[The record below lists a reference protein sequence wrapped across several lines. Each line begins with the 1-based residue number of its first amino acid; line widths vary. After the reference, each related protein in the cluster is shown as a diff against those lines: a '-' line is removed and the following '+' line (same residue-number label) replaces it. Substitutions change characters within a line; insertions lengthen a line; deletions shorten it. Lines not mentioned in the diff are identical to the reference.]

1 MSARIVIDTNV
12 YVSFLLGAG
21 SVPAQAVE
29 RGWRVGH
36 PLISHETWTE
46 LRIVLSRPRLS
57 KFLTPDST
65 KKFLDNIWEISERV
79 SIPTSV
85 RACRDPRDDK
95 FLELAVHGRAEFII
109 TGDQDLLALNP
120 FRGIAILTPADF
132 LAHVADILGA

>member
-85 RACRDPRDDK
+85 RACRK